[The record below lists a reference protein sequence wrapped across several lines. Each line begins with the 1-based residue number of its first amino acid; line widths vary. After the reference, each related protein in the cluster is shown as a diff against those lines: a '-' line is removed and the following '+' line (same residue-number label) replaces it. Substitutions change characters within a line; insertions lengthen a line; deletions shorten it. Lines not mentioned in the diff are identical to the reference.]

1 MDSVGAAVVSADE
14 VSDADVV
21 VAVVEADDEVVEDE
35 VVEDVE
41 ERRL

>member
-14 VSDADVV
+14 VTDADVV
-21 VAVVEADDEVVEDE
+21 VATVESDGDVVVADDE
-35 VVEDVE
+35 VE